1 MLHHEGL
8 DRIALLDVVEVVN
21 ADAALIA
28 RGNLPG
34 VILEALEGS
43 DLALMN
49 HDAVANN
56 AHLRIAG
63 YLALLHIRARD
74 GADAGDL
81 EGVAHGNTAQ
91 LHLLKYGLEHAL
103 HGVLHI
109 LNRVIDDAIGA
120 HIDVLAICGCAGRR
134 IRTDVEPDDDGVGC
148 GCEHDIRSGDGTDAA
163 MDALHAHL
171 VIGQLFQCLPD
182 GLDRALHIGFD
193 NDIQIL
199 ELTLGHLAEQIVQRD
214 LAQVLELRCFELVA
228 PLLNDLTG
236 ELINFDNVEDIAG
249 IAMMVIL
256 ATIAVATSGISTT
269 ELLLSVGRLVFF
281 LVLWFVAGMYLIPTF
296 FKRAQDLMT
305 DETLVVVSIGLCLGM
320 VFLATHLGFSSAL
333 GAFIMGSLIA
343 EAPNA
348 EHIEHLVSPIKDL
361 FGAVF
366 FVSVGMMVN
375 PALLADYALPVAALV
390 ATTILGQLFFS
401 TCGVLAAGQRLHTA
415 VLCGFSLT
423 QIGEFSFIL
432 ATLGMNLGVTSDFL
446 YPIIVAVSVITTFT
460 TPFFI
465 KAAEPAY
472 AKLVA
477 LLPRRFL
484 DWLDRYTDN
493 NDTKGD
499 QDWKLLLTD
508 YVLHMVIYATLL
520 FAIVLAAAL
529 YLLPYLQQL
538 QLPYANWVT
547 AGLTLLVM
555 SPILRAV
562 LVNRAGSAELFS
574 ILWFKRRA
582 NHLPLM
588 ILVLGKVLL
597 AAFSLYFV
605 FNDLLGMHGLLAFA
619 GMAVA
624 VYFIASSDWLM
635 GEYLRIESRFLV
647 NLNEKHMRKHREA
660 QGEAGEQGHWFDEEL
675 FLASYK
681 VADAS
686 PIIGKTMKQ
695 LAVRQ
700 YYGCNVLQ
708 MRTPQATLDMPG
720 GEVTVTKGASLLVLG
735 TESQLRIM
743 DAAIIQRH
751 LELHRQWGPVTLRQF
766 MLENHAYAP
775 EEQFL
780 SLAITIDKHSP
791 ILGTSL
797 KAADLRH
804 KWSCTVIGLE
814 RGAFTIT
821 NPNVSLVFEENDLLW
836 VLGKQ
841 KMMNTLIRE
850 EVL

>member
-1 MLHHEGL
+1 MSHLPTIITDLAMILLVAGVTTILFKKINQPLVLGYIIAGFITGPNFVFFPTVADKVNVQAWSEIGVIFLLFALGLEFSFYKLKKVGSTAFVSTAVIIFSMLFVGYGVGQ
-8 DRIALLDVVEVVN
+8 LLGWSHMDSIFLGGMLSMSSTAIIIKAFDDLQLREKSFTEVVF
-21 ADAALIA
+21 
-28 RGNLPG
+28 
-34 VILEALEGS
+34 
-43 DLALMN
+43 
-49 HDAVANN
+49 
-56 AHLRIAG
+56 
-63 YLALLHIRARD
+63 
-74 GADAGDL
+74 
-81 EGVAHGNTAQ
+81 
-91 LHLLKYGLEHAL
+91 
-103 HGVLHI
+103 GVLI
-109 LNRVIDDAIGA
+109 
-120 HIDVLAICGCAGRR
+120 
-134 IRTDVEPDDDGVGC
+134 
-148 GCEHDIRSGDGTDAA
+148 
-163 MDALHAHL
+163 
-171 VIGQLFQCLPD
+171 
-182 GLDRALHIGFD
+182 
-193 NDIQIL
+193 
-199 ELTLGHLAEQIVQRD
+199 
-214 LAQVLELRCFELVA
+214 
-228 PLLNDLTG
+228 
-236 ELINFDNVEDIAG
+236 VEDIAG

-256 ATIAVATSGISTT
+256 ATIAVATSGISTV
-269 ELLLSVGRLVFF
+269 ELALSVGRLVFF

-296 FKRAQDLMT
+296 FKKAQKLMT

-320 VFLATHLGFSSAL
+320 VYLATSLGFSSAL

-375 PALLADYALPVAALV
+375 PALLLDYAVPVAVLV

-401 TCGVLAAGQRLHTA
+401 TCGVLAAGQKLHTA

-465 KAAEPAY
+465 NAAEPAY
-472 AKLVA
+472 AKLVSI
-477 LLPRRFL
+477 LPQRFL
-484 DWLDRYTDN
+484 DWLERYTDN
-493 NDTKGD
+493 NDIKGD
-499 QDWKLLLTD
+499 QDWKNLLTD

-520 FAIVLAAAL
+520 FAIMLGSSL
-529 YLLPYLQQL
+529 YLLPYLQDNL
-538 QLPYANWVT
+538 QLPYANFIAAAAT
-547 AGLTLLVM
+547 FLVM
-555 SPILRAV
+555 APLLRAI

-588 ILVLGKVLL
+588 ILILGKVLL
-597 AAFSLYFV
+597 ASCSLYFI
-605 FNDLLGMHGLLAFA
+605 FNDLMGIHGILAFGA
-619 GMAVA
+619 IIVA

-660 QGEAGEQGHWFDEEL
+660 QGGKQGHWFDEEL
-675 FLASYK
+675 YLAYYK
-681 VADAS
+681 VADNS

-708 MRTPQATLDMPG
+708 IRTPQATIDMPG
-720 GEVTVTKGASLLVLG
+720 GEVMVTKGANLLLIG
-735 TESQLRIM
+735 SASQLKIM

-751 LELHRQWGPVTLRQF
+751 LELHRLWGPVTMRQF
-766 MLENHAYAP
+766 MLEDHAYAP
-775 EEQFL
+775 EQQFL

-797 KAADLRH
+797 KAADLRQ
-804 KWSCTVIGLE
+804 KWSCLVIGLE

-850 EVL
+850 EIL

>member
-1 MLHHEGL
+1 MSHLPTIITDLAMILLVAGVTTILFKKINQPLVLGYIIAGFITGPNFTFFPTIADKVNVQAWSEIGVIFLLFALGLEFSFYKLKKVGSTAFVSTAVIISSMLFVGYGVGQ
-8 DRIALLDVVEVVN
+8 LLGWSHMDSIFLGGMLSMSSTAIIIKAFDDLQLREKSFTEVVF
-21 ADAALIA
+21 
-28 RGNLPG
+28 
-34 VILEALEGS
+34 
-43 DLALMN
+43 
-49 HDAVANN
+49 
-56 AHLRIAG
+56 
-63 YLALLHIRARD
+63 
-74 GADAGDL
+74 
-81 EGVAHGNTAQ
+81 
-91 LHLLKYGLEHAL
+91 
-103 HGVLHI
+103 GVLI
-109 LNRVIDDAIGA
+109 
-120 HIDVLAICGCAGRR
+120 
-134 IRTDVEPDDDGVGC
+134 
-148 GCEHDIRSGDGTDAA
+148 
-163 MDALHAHL
+163 
-171 VIGQLFQCLPD
+171 
-182 GLDRALHIGFD
+182 
-193 NDIQIL
+193 
-199 ELTLGHLAEQIVQRD
+199 
-214 LAQVLELRCFELVA
+214 
-228 PLLNDLTG
+228 
-236 ELINFDNVEDIAG
+236 VEDIAG

-256 ATIAVATSGISTT
+256 STIAVATSGISTG
-269 ELLLSVGRLVFF
+269 ELAMSVARLVFF

-296 FKRAQDLMT
+296 FKKAQKLMT

-320 VFLATHLGFSSAL
+320 VYLATSLGFSSAL

-348 EHIEHLVSPIKDL
+348 EHIEQLIAPIKNL
-361 FGAVF
+361 FGAIF

-375 PALLADYALPVAALV
+375 PELLADYAVPVAVLV

-401 TCGVLAAGQRLHTA
+401 TCGVLAAGQKLHTA

-465 KAAEPAY
+465 NAAEPAY
-472 AKLVA
+472 AKLVS
-477 LLPRRFL
+477 LLPQRFL

-493 NDTKGD
+493 NDVKGD
-499 QDWKLLLTD
+499 QDWKNLLMD

-520 FAIVLAAAL
+520 CAIMLGSSL
-529 YLLPYLQQL
+529 YLLPYLRDNL
-538 QLPYANWVT
+538 QLPYANLIA
-547 AGLTLLVM
+547 AGGTLLVM
-555 SPILRAV
+555 APLLRAI

-597 AAFSLYFV
+597 ASFSLYFI
-605 FNDLLGMHGLLAFA
+605 FNDLVGIHGILALGAII
-619 GMAVA
+619 VA

-660 QGEAGEQGHWFDEEL
+660 EGGEQGHWFDEEL
-675 FLASYK
+675 YLAYYK
-681 VADAS
+681 VANDS

-708 MRTPQATLDMPG
+708 MRTPQVTVDMPG
-720 GEVTVTKGASLLVLG
+720 GEVTVTKDANFLVIG
-735 TESQLRIM
+735 TEAQLKIM

-751 LELHRQWGPVTLRQF
+751 LKLHRLWGPVTLRQF
-766 MLENHAYAP
+766 MLEDHAYAP
-775 EEQFL
+775 EQQFL
-780 SLAITIDKHSP
+780 SLAITIDEHSP

-804 KWSCTVIGLE
+804 KWSCLVIGLE
-814 RGAFTIT
+814 RGAFTIM
-821 NPNVSLVFEENDLLW
+821 NPNVDLVFEKNDLLW
-836 VLGKQ
+836 ILGKQ
-841 KMMNTLIRE
+841 NMVNTLIRE
-850 EVL
+850 EIL

>member
-1 MLHHEGL
+1 MSHLPTIITDLAMILLVAGVTTILFKKINQPLVLGYIIAGFITGPNFSFFPTITDKVNVQSWSEIGVIFLLFALGLEFSFYKLKKVGSTAFVSTAVIICSMLFVGYGVGQ
-8 DRIALLDVVEVVN
+8 LLGWSHMDSIFLGGMLSMSSTAIIIKAFDDLQLREKSFTEVVF
-21 ADAALIA
+21 
-28 RGNLPG
+28 
-34 VILEALEGS
+34 
-43 DLALMN
+43 
-49 HDAVANN
+49 
-56 AHLRIAG
+56 
-63 YLALLHIRARD
+63 
-74 GADAGDL
+74 
-81 EGVAHGNTAQ
+81 
-91 LHLLKYGLEHAL
+91 
-103 HGVLHI
+103 GVLI
-109 LNRVIDDAIGA
+109 
-120 HIDVLAICGCAGRR
+120 
-134 IRTDVEPDDDGVGC
+134 
-148 GCEHDIRSGDGTDAA
+148 
-163 MDALHAHL
+163 
-171 VIGQLFQCLPD
+171 
-182 GLDRALHIGFD
+182 
-193 NDIQIL
+193 
-199 ELTLGHLAEQIVQRD
+199 
-214 LAQVLELRCFELVA
+214 
-228 PLLNDLTG
+228 
-236 ELINFDNVEDIAG
+236 VEDIAG

-256 ATIAVATSGISTT
+256 STIAVATSGISTT
-269 ELLLSVGRLVFF
+269 ELALSVGRLVFF

-296 FKRAQDLMT
+296 FKKAQSLMT

-375 PALLADYALPVAALV
+375 PALLLDYAVPVAVLV

-401 TCGVLAAGQRLHTA
+401 TCGVLAAGQKLHTA

-465 KAAEPAY
+465 NAAEPAY
-472 AKLVA
+472 AKLVSI
-477 LLPRRFL
+477 LPQRFL
-484 DWLDRYTDN
+484 DWLERYTDN
-493 NDTKGD
+493 NDIKGD
-499 QDWKLLLTD
+499 QDWKNLLTD

-520 FAIVLAAAL
+520 FAIMLGSSL
-529 YLLPYLQQL
+529 YLLPYLQDNL
-538 QLPYANWVT
+538 QLPYANFVAAAAT
-547 AGLTLLVM
+547 FLVM
-555 SPILRAV
+555 APLLRAI

-588 ILVLGKVLL
+588 ILILGKVLL
-597 AAFSLYFV
+597 ASCSLYFI
-605 FNDLLGMHGLLAFA
+605 FNDLMGIHGILAFGA
-619 GMAVA
+619 IIVA

-660 QGEAGEQGHWFDEEL
+660 QGGEQGHWFDEEL
-675 FLASYK
+675 YLAYYK
-681 VADAS
+681 VADNS

-708 MRTPQATLDMPG
+708 IRTPQATIDMPG
-720 GEVTVTKGASLLVLG
+720 GEVIVTKGANLLLIG
-735 TESQLRIM
+735 SASQLKIM

-751 LELHRQWGPVTLRQF
+751 LELHRLWGPVTMRQF
-766 MLENHAYAP
+766 MLEDHAYAP
-775 EEQFL
+775 EQQFL

-797 KAADLRH
+797 KAADLRQ
-804 KWSCTVIGLE
+804 KWSCLVIGLE

-850 EVL
+850 EIL

>member
-1 MLHHEGL
+1 MSHLPTIITDLAMILLVAGVTTILFKKINQPLVLGYIIAGFITGPNFSFFPTITDKVNVQSWSEIGVIFLLFALGLEFSFYKLKKVGSTAFVSTAVIICSMLFVGYGVGQ
-8 DRIALLDVVEVVN
+8 LLGWSHMDSIFLGGMLSMSSTAIIIKAFDDLQLRAKSFTEVVF
-21 ADAALIA
+21 
-28 RGNLPG
+28 
-34 VILEALEGS
+34 
-43 DLALMN
+43 
-49 HDAVANN
+49 
-56 AHLRIAG
+56 
-63 YLALLHIRARD
+63 
-74 GADAGDL
+74 
-81 EGVAHGNTAQ
+81 
-91 LHLLKYGLEHAL
+91 
-103 HGVLHI
+103 GVLI
-109 LNRVIDDAIGA
+109 
-120 HIDVLAICGCAGRR
+120 
-134 IRTDVEPDDDGVGC
+134 
-148 GCEHDIRSGDGTDAA
+148 
-163 MDALHAHL
+163 
-171 VIGQLFQCLPD
+171 
-182 GLDRALHIGFD
+182 
-193 NDIQIL
+193 
-199 ELTLGHLAEQIVQRD
+199 
-214 LAQVLELRCFELVA
+214 
-228 PLLNDLTG
+228 
-236 ELINFDNVEDIAG
+236 VEDIAG

-256 ATIAVATSGISTT
+256 STIAVATSGISTT
-269 ELLLSVGRLVFF
+269 ELALSVGRLVFF

-296 FKRAQDLMT
+296 FKKAQSLMT

-375 PALLADYALPVAALV
+375 PALLADYAIPVAVLV

-401 TCGVLAAGQRLHTA
+401 TCGVLAAGQKLHTA

-465 KAAEPAY
+465 NAAEPAY
-472 AKLVA
+472 AKLVNI
-477 LLPRRFL
+477 LPQRFL
-484 DWLDRYTDN
+484 DWLDRHTDN
-493 NDTKGD
+493 NDSKGD
-499 QDWKLLLTD
+499 QDWKNLLTD
-508 YVLHMVIYATLL
+508 YVLHMVIYSTLL
-520 FAIVLAAAL
+520 FAIILAATL
-529 YLLPYLQQL
+529 YFLPYLKQL
-538 QLPYANWVT
+538 ELPYANFIT
-547 AGLTLLVM
+547 AGAALIVM

-562 LVNRAGSAELFS
+562 LINRAGSAELFS

-588 ILVLGKVLL
+588 ILVAGKVLV
-597 AAFSLYFV
+597 AALSLYFV
-605 FNDLLGMHGLLAFA
+605 FNDLLGLHGLLAFA
-619 GMAVA
+619 AIIVV

-660 QGEAGEQGHWFDEEL
+660 QGEKGEQGHWFDEEL
-675 FLASYK
+675 YLAYYK
-681 VADAS
+681 VADNS

-708 MRTPQATLDMPG
+708 MRTPQSAIDMPG
-720 GEVTVTKGASLLVLG
+720 GEVTVTKDANLLVIG
-735 TESQLRIM
+735 TEGQLKIM

-751 LELHRQWGPVTLRQF
+751 LELHRLWGPVTLRQF
-766 MLENHAYAP
+766 MLEDHAYAP
-775 EEQFL
+775 EQQFL
-780 SLAITIDKHSP
+780 SLAITIDEHSP

-804 KWSCTVIGLE
+804 KWNCLVIGLE

-821 NPNVSLVFEENDLLW
+821 NPNVDLVFEKNDLLW

-850 EVL
+850 EIL

>member
-1 MLHHEGL
+1 MSHLPTIITDLAMILLVAGVTTILFKKINQPLVLGYIIAGFITGPNFVFFPTVADKVNVQAWSEIGVIFLLFALGLEFSFYKLKKVGSTAFVSTAVIIFSMLFVGYGVGQ
-8 DRIALLDVVEVVN
+8 LLGWSHMDSIFLGGMLSMSSTAIIIKAFDDLQLREKSFTEVVF
-21 ADAALIA
+21 
-28 RGNLPG
+28 
-34 VILEALEGS
+34 
-43 DLALMN
+43 
-49 HDAVANN
+49 
-56 AHLRIAG
+56 
-63 YLALLHIRARD
+63 
-74 GADAGDL
+74 
-81 EGVAHGNTAQ
+81 
-91 LHLLKYGLEHAL
+91 
-103 HGVLHI
+103 GVLI
-109 LNRVIDDAIGA
+109 
-120 HIDVLAICGCAGRR
+120 
-134 IRTDVEPDDDGVGC
+134 
-148 GCEHDIRSGDGTDAA
+148 
-163 MDALHAHL
+163 
-171 VIGQLFQCLPD
+171 
-182 GLDRALHIGFD
+182 
-193 NDIQIL
+193 
-199 ELTLGHLAEQIVQRD
+199 
-214 LAQVLELRCFELVA
+214 
-228 PLLNDLTG
+228 
-236 ELINFDNVEDIAG
+236 VEDIAG

-256 ATIAVATSGISTT
+256 ATIAVATSGISTV
-269 ELLLSVGRLVFF
+269 ELALSVGRLVFF

-296 FKRAQDLMT
+296 FKKAQKLMT

-320 VFLATHLGFSSAL
+320 VYLATSLGFSSAL

-375 PALLADYALPVAALV
+375 PALLLDYAIPVAVLV

-401 TCGVLAAGQRLHTA
+401 TCGVLAAGQKLHTA

-465 KAAEPAY
+465 NAAEPAY
-472 AKLVA
+472 AKLVSI
-477 LLPRRFL
+477 LPQRFL
-484 DWLDRYTDN
+484 DWLERYTDN
-493 NDTKGD
+493 NDIKGD
-499 QDWKLLLTD
+499 QDWKNLLTD

-520 FAIVLAAAL
+520 FAIMLGSSL
-529 YLLPYLQQL
+529 YLLPYLQDNL
-538 QLPYANWVT
+538 QLPYANFIAAAAT
-547 AGLTLLVM
+547 FLVM
-555 SPILRAV
+555 APLLRAI

-588 ILVLGKVLL
+588 ILILGKVLL
-597 AAFSLYFV
+597 ASCSLYFI
-605 FNDLLGMHGLLAFA
+605 FNDLMGIHGMLAFGA
-619 GMAVA
+619 IIVA

-660 QGEAGEQGHWFDEEL
+660 QGGEQGHWFDEEL
-675 FLASYK
+675 YLAYYK
-681 VADAS
+681 VADNS

-708 MRTPQATLDMPG
+708 IRTPQATIDMPG
-720 GEVTVTKGASLLVLG
+720 GEVMVTKGANLLLIG
-735 TESQLRIM
+735 SASQLKIM

-751 LELHRQWGPVTLRQF
+751 LELHRLWGPVTMRQF
-766 MLENHAYAP
+766 MLEDHAYAP
-775 EEQFL
+775 EQQFL

-797 KAADLRH
+797 KAADLRQ
-804 KWSCTVIGLE
+804 KWSCLVIGLE

-850 EVL
+850 EIL

>member
-1 MLHHEGL
+1 MSHLPTIITDLAMILLVAGVTTILFKKINQPLVLGYIIAGFITGPNFVFFPTVADKVNVQAWSEIGVIFLLFALGLEFSFYKLKKVGSTAFVSTAVIIFSMLFVGYGVGQ
-8 DRIALLDVVEVVN
+8 LLGWSHMDSIFLGGMLSMSSTAIIIKAFDDLQLREKSFTEVVF
-21 ADAALIA
+21 
-28 RGNLPG
+28 
-34 VILEALEGS
+34 
-43 DLALMN
+43 
-49 HDAVANN
+49 
-56 AHLRIAG
+56 
-63 YLALLHIRARD
+63 
-74 GADAGDL
+74 
-81 EGVAHGNTAQ
+81 
-91 LHLLKYGLEHAL
+91 
-103 HGVLHI
+103 GVLI
-109 LNRVIDDAIGA
+109 
-120 HIDVLAICGCAGRR
+120 
-134 IRTDVEPDDDGVGC
+134 
-148 GCEHDIRSGDGTDAA
+148 
-163 MDALHAHL
+163 
-171 VIGQLFQCLPD
+171 
-182 GLDRALHIGFD
+182 
-193 NDIQIL
+193 
-199 ELTLGHLAEQIVQRD
+199 
-214 LAQVLELRCFELVA
+214 
-228 PLLNDLTG
+228 
-236 ELINFDNVEDIAG
+236 VEDIAG

-256 ATIAVATSGISTT
+256 ATIAVATSGISTV
-269 ELLLSVGRLVFF
+269 ELALSVGRLVFF

-296 FKRAQDLMT
+296 FKKAQKLMT

-320 VFLATHLGFSSAL
+320 VYLATSLGFSSAL

-375 PALLADYALPVAALV
+375 PALLLDYAVPVAVLV

-401 TCGVLAAGQRLHTA
+401 TCGVLAAGQKLHTA

-465 KAAEPAY
+465 NAAEPAY
-472 AKLVA
+472 AKLVSI
-477 LLPRRFL
+477 LPQRFL
-484 DWLDRYTDN
+484 DWLERYTDN
-493 NDTKGD
+493 NDIKGD
-499 QDWKLLLTD
+499 QDWKNLLTD

-520 FAIVLAAAL
+520 FAIMLGSSL
-529 YLLPYLQQL
+529 YLLPYLQDNL
-538 QLPYANWVT
+538 QLPYANFIAAAAT
-547 AGLTLLVM
+547 FLVM
-555 SPILRAV
+555 APLLRAI

-588 ILVLGKVLL
+588 ILILGKVLL
-597 AAFSLYFV
+597 ASCSLYFI
-605 FNDLLGMHGLLAFA
+605 FNDLMGIHGILAFGA
-619 GMAVA
+619 IIVA

-660 QGEAGEQGHWFDEEL
+660 QGGEQGHWFDEEL
-675 FLASYK
+675 YLAYYK
-681 VADAS
+681 VADNS

-708 MRTPQATLDMPG
+708 IRTPQATIDMPG
-720 GEVTVTKGASLLVLG
+720 GEVMVTKGANLLLIG
-735 TESQLRIM
+735 SASQLKIM

-751 LELHRQWGPVTLRQF
+751 LELHRLWGPVTMRQF
-766 MLENHAYAP
+766 MLEDHAYAP
-775 EEQFL
+775 EQQFL

-797 KAADLRH
+797 KAAELRQ
-804 KWSCTVIGLE
+804 KWSCLVIGLE

-850 EVL
+850 EIL

>member
-1 MLHHEGL
+1 MSHLPTIITDLAMILLVAGVTTILFKKINQPLVLGYIIAGFITGPNFVFFPTVADKLNVQAWSEIGVIFLLFALGLEFSFYKLKKVGSTAFVSTAVIIFSMLFVGYGVGQ
-8 DRIALLDVVEVVN
+8 LLGWSHMDSIFLGGMLSMSSTAIIIKAFDDLQLREKSFTEVVF
-21 ADAALIA
+21 
-28 RGNLPG
+28 
-34 VILEALEGS
+34 
-43 DLALMN
+43 
-49 HDAVANN
+49 
-56 AHLRIAG
+56 
-63 YLALLHIRARD
+63 
-74 GADAGDL
+74 
-81 EGVAHGNTAQ
+81 
-91 LHLLKYGLEHAL
+91 
-103 HGVLHI
+103 GVLI
-109 LNRVIDDAIGA
+109 
-120 HIDVLAICGCAGRR
+120 
-134 IRTDVEPDDDGVGC
+134 
-148 GCEHDIRSGDGTDAA
+148 
-163 MDALHAHL
+163 
-171 VIGQLFQCLPD
+171 
-182 GLDRALHIGFD
+182 
-193 NDIQIL
+193 
-199 ELTLGHLAEQIVQRD
+199 
-214 LAQVLELRCFELVA
+214 
-228 PLLNDLTG
+228 
-236 ELINFDNVEDIAG
+236 VEDIAG

-256 ATIAVATSGISTT
+256 ATIAVATSGISTV
-269 ELLLSVGRLVFF
+269 ELVLSVGRLVFF

-296 FKRAQDLMT
+296 FKKAQKLMT

-320 VFLATHLGFSSAL
+320 VYLATSLGFSSAL

-375 PALLADYALPVAALV
+375 PALLLDYAVPVAVLV

-401 TCGVLAAGQRLHTA
+401 TCGVLAAGQKLHTA

-465 KAAEPAY
+465 NAAEPAY
-472 AKLVA
+472 VKLVSI
-477 LLPRRFL
+477 LPRRFL
-484 DWLDRYTDN
+484 DWLERYTDN
-493 NDTKGD
+493 NDIKGD
-499 QDWKLLLTD
+499 QDWKNLLTD

-520 FAIVLAAAL
+520 FAIMLGSSL
-529 YLLPYLQQL
+529 YLLPYLQDNL
-538 QLPYANWVT
+538 QLPYANFIAAAAT
-547 AGLTLLVM
+547 FLVM
-555 SPILRAV
+555 APLLRAI

-588 ILVLGKVLL
+588 ILILGKVLL
-597 AAFSLYFV
+597 ASCSLYFI
-605 FNDLLGMHGLLAFA
+605 FNDLMGIHGILAFGA
-619 GMAVA
+619 IIVA

-660 QGEAGEQGHWFDEEL
+660 QGGEQGHWFDEEL
-675 FLASYK
+675 YLAYYK
-681 VADAS
+681 VADNS

-708 MRTPQATLDMPG
+708 IRTPQATIDMPG
-720 GEVTVTKGASLLVLG
+720 GEVMVTKGANLLLIG
-735 TESQLRIM
+735 SASQLKIM

-751 LELHRQWGPVTLRQF
+751 LELHRLWGPVTMRQF
-766 MLENHAYAP
+766 MLEDHAYAP
-775 EEQFL
+775 EQQFL

-797 KAADLRH
+797 KAADLRQ
-804 KWSCTVIGLE
+804 KWSCLVIGLE

-850 EVL
+850 EIL

>member
-1 MLHHEGL
+1 MSHLPTIITDLAMILLVAGVTTILFKKINQPLVLGYIIAGFITGPNFVFFPTVADKVNVQAWSEIGVIFLLFALGLEFSFYKLKKVGSTAFVSTAVIIFSMLFVGYGVGQ
-8 DRIALLDVVEVVN
+8 LLGWSHMDSIFLGGMLSMSSTAIIIKAFDDLQLREKSFTEVVF
-21 ADAALIA
+21 
-28 RGNLPG
+28 
-34 VILEALEGS
+34 
-43 DLALMN
+43 
-49 HDAVANN
+49 
-56 AHLRIAG
+56 
-63 YLALLHIRARD
+63 
-74 GADAGDL
+74 
-81 EGVAHGNTAQ
+81 
-91 LHLLKYGLEHAL
+91 
-103 HGVLHI
+103 GVLI
-109 LNRVIDDAIGA
+109 
-120 HIDVLAICGCAGRR
+120 
-134 IRTDVEPDDDGVGC
+134 
-148 GCEHDIRSGDGTDAA
+148 
-163 MDALHAHL
+163 
-171 VIGQLFQCLPD
+171 
-182 GLDRALHIGFD
+182 
-193 NDIQIL
+193 
-199 ELTLGHLAEQIVQRD
+199 
-214 LAQVLELRCFELVA
+214 
-228 PLLNDLTG
+228 
-236 ELINFDNVEDIAG
+236 VEDIAG

-256 ATIAVATSGISTT
+256 ATIAVATSGISTV
-269 ELLLSVGRLVFF
+269 ELALSVGRLVFF

-296 FKRAQDLMT
+296 FKKAQKLMT

-320 VFLATHLGFSSAL
+320 VYLATSLGFSSAL

-375 PALLADYALPVAALV
+375 PALLLDYAVPVAVLV

-401 TCGVLAAGQRLHTA
+401 TCGVLAAGQKLHTA

-465 KAAEPAY
+465 NAAEPAY
-472 AKLVA
+472 AKLVSI
-477 LLPRRFL
+477 LPQRFL
-484 DWLDRYTDN
+484 DWLERYTDN
-493 NDTKGD
+493 NVIKGD
-499 QDWKLLLTD
+499 QDWKNLLTD

-520 FAIVLAAAL
+520 FAIMLGSSL
-529 YLLPYLQQL
+529 YLLPYLQDNL
-538 QLPYANWVT
+538 QLPYANFIAAAAT
-547 AGLTLLVM
+547 FLVM
-555 SPILRAV
+555 APLLRAI

-588 ILVLGKVLL
+588 ILILGKVLL
-597 AAFSLYFV
+597 ASCSLYFI
-605 FNDLLGMHGLLAFA
+605 FNDLMGIHGILAFGA
-619 GMAVA
+619 IIVA

-660 QGEAGEQGHWFDEEL
+660 QGGEQGHWFDEEL
-675 FLASYK
+675 YLAYYK
-681 VADAS
+681 VADNS

-708 MRTPQATLDMPG
+708 IRTPQATIDMPG
-720 GEVTVTKGASLLVLG
+720 GEVMVTKGANLLLIG
-735 TESQLRIM
+735 SASQLKIM

-751 LELHRQWGPVTLRQF
+751 LELHRLWGPVTMRQF
-766 MLENHAYAP
+766 MLEDHAYAP
-775 EEQFL
+775 EQQFL

-797 KAADLRH
+797 KAADLRQ
-804 KWSCTVIGLE
+804 KWSCLVIGLE

-850 EVL
+850 EIL

>member
-1 MLHHEGL
+1 MSHLPTIITDLAMILLVAGVTTILFKKINQPLVLGYIIAGFITGPNFVFFPTVADKVNVQAWSEIGVIFLLFALGLEFSFYKLKKVGSTAFVSTAVIIFSMLFVGYGVGQ
-8 DRIALLDVVEVVN
+8 LLGWSHMDSIFLGGMLSMSSTAIIIKAFDDLQLREKSFTEVVF
-21 ADAALIA
+21 
-28 RGNLPG
+28 
-34 VILEALEGS
+34 
-43 DLALMN
+43 
-49 HDAVANN
+49 
-56 AHLRIAG
+56 
-63 YLALLHIRARD
+63 
-74 GADAGDL
+74 
-81 EGVAHGNTAQ
+81 
-91 LHLLKYGLEHAL
+91 
-103 HGVLHI
+103 GVLI
-109 LNRVIDDAIGA
+109 
-120 HIDVLAICGCAGRR
+120 
-134 IRTDVEPDDDGVGC
+134 
-148 GCEHDIRSGDGTDAA
+148 
-163 MDALHAHL
+163 
-171 VIGQLFQCLPD
+171 
-182 GLDRALHIGFD
+182 
-193 NDIQIL
+193 
-199 ELTLGHLAEQIVQRD
+199 
-214 LAQVLELRCFELVA
+214 
-228 PLLNDLTG
+228 
-236 ELINFDNVEDIAG
+236 VEDIAG

-256 ATIAVATSGISTT
+256 ATIAVATRGISTVA
-269 ELLLSVGRLVFF
+269 LALSVGRLVFF

-296 FKRAQDLMT
+296 FKKAQKLMT

-320 VFLATHLGFSSAL
+320 VYLATSLGFSSAL

-375 PALLADYALPVAALV
+375 PALLLDYAVPVAVLV

-401 TCGVLAAGQRLHTA
+401 TCGVLAAGQKLHTA

-465 KAAEPAY
+465 NAAEPAY
-472 AKLVA
+472 AKLVSI
-477 LLPRRFL
+477 LPQRFL
-484 DWLDRYTDN
+484 DWLERYTDN
-493 NDTKGD
+493 NDIKGD
-499 QDWKLLLTD
+499 QDWKNLLTD

-520 FAIVLAAAL
+520 FAIMLGSSL
-529 YLLPYLQQL
+529 YLLPYLQDNL
-538 QLPYANWVT
+538 QLPYANFIAAAAT
-547 AGLTLLVM
+547 FLVM
-555 SPILRAV
+555 APLLRAI

-588 ILVLGKVLL
+588 ILILGKVLL
-597 AAFSLYFV
+597 ASCSLYFI
-605 FNDLLGMHGLLAFA
+605 FNDLMGIHGILAFGA
-619 GMAVA
+619 IIVA

-660 QGEAGEQGHWFDEEL
+660 QGGEQGHWFDEEL
-675 FLASYK
+675 YLAYYK
-681 VADAS
+681 VADNS

-708 MRTPQATLDMPG
+708 IRTPQATIDMPG
-720 GEVTVTKGASLLVLG
+720 GEVMVTKGANLLLIG
-735 TESQLRIM
+735 SASQLKIM

-751 LELHRQWGPVTLRQF
+751 LELHRLWGPVTMRQF
-766 MLENHAYAP
+766 MLEDHAYAP
-775 EEQFL
+775 EQQFL

-797 KAADLRH
+797 KAADLRQ
-804 KWSCTVIGLE
+804 KWSCLVIGLE

-850 EVL
+850 EIL

>member
-1 MLHHEGL
+1 MSHLPTIITDLAMILLVAGVTTILFKKINQPLVLGYIIAGFITGPNFSFFPTITDKVNVQSWSEIGVIFLLFALGLEFSFYKLKKVGSTAFVSTSVIICSMLFVGYGVGQFFGWSHMDSIFLGGML
-8 DRIALLDVVEVVN
+8 SMSSTAIIIKAFDDLQLRAKSFTEVVF
-21 ADAALIA
+21 
-28 RGNLPG
+28 
-34 VILEALEGS
+34 
-43 DLALMN
+43 
-49 HDAVANN
+49 
-56 AHLRIAG
+56 
-63 YLALLHIRARD
+63 
-74 GADAGDL
+74 
-81 EGVAHGNTAQ
+81 
-91 LHLLKYGLEHAL
+91 
-103 HGVLHI
+103 GVLI
-109 LNRVIDDAIGA
+109 
-120 HIDVLAICGCAGRR
+120 
-134 IRTDVEPDDDGVGC
+134 
-148 GCEHDIRSGDGTDAA
+148 
-163 MDALHAHL
+163 
-171 VIGQLFQCLPD
+171 
-182 GLDRALHIGFD
+182 
-193 NDIQIL
+193 
-199 ELTLGHLAEQIVQRD
+199 
-214 LAQVLELRCFELVA
+214 
-228 PLLNDLTG
+228 
-236 ELINFDNVEDIAG
+236 VEDIAG

-256 ATIAVATSGISTT
+256 STIAVATSGISTT
-269 ELLLSVGRLVFF
+269 ELALSVGRLVFF

-296 FKRAQDLMT
+296 FKKAQSLMT

-375 PALLADYALPVAALV
+375 PALLADYAIPVAVLV

-401 TCGVLAAGQRLHTA
+401 TCGVLAAGQKLHTA

-465 KAAEPAY
+465 NAAEPAY
-472 AKLVA
+472 AKLVNI
-477 LLPRRFL
+477 LPQRFL

-493 NDTKGD
+493 NDSKGD
-499 QDWKLLLTD
+499 QDWKNLLTD
-508 YVLHMVIYATLL
+508 YVLHMVIYSTLL
-520 FAIVLAAAL
+520 FAIILAATL
-529 YLLPYLQQL
+529 YFLPYLKQL
-538 QLPYANWVT
+538 ELPYANFIT
-547 AGLTLLVM
+547 AGAALIVM

-588 ILVLGKVLL
+588 ILVAGKVLV
-597 AAFSLYFV
+597 AALSLYFV
-605 FNDLLGMHGLLAFA
+605 FNDLLGIHGLLAFA
-619 GMAVA
+619 AIIVA

-660 QGEAGEQGHWFDEEL
+660 QGEKGEQGHWFDEEL
-675 FLASYK
+675 YLAYYK
-681 VADAS
+681 VADNS

-708 MRTPQATLDMPG
+708 MRTPQSAIDMPG
-720 GEVTVTKGASLLVLG
+720 GEVTVTKDANLLVIG
-735 TESQLRIM
+735 TEGQLKIM

-751 LELHRQWGPVTLRQF
+751 LELHRLWGPVTLRQF
-766 MLENHAYAP
+766 MLKDHAYAP
-775 EEQFL
+775 EQQFL
-780 SLAITIDKHSP
+780 SLAITIDEHSP

-804 KWSCTVIGLE
+804 KWNCLVIGLE

-821 NPNVSLVFEENDLLW
+821 NPNVDLVFEKNDLLW

-850 EVL
+850 EIL

>member
-1 MLHHEGL
+1 MSHLPTIITDLAMILLVAGVTTILFKKINQPLVLGYIIAGFITGPNFSFFPTITDKVNVQSWSEIGVIFLLFALGLEFSFYKLKKVGSTAFVSTAVIICSMLFVGYGVGQ
-8 DRIALLDVVEVVN
+8 LLGWSHMDSIFLGGMLSMSSTAIIIKAFDDLQLRAKSFTEVVF
-21 ADAALIA
+21 
-28 RGNLPG
+28 
-34 VILEALEGS
+34 
-43 DLALMN
+43 
-49 HDAVANN
+49 
-56 AHLRIAG
+56 
-63 YLALLHIRARD
+63 
-74 GADAGDL
+74 
-81 EGVAHGNTAQ
+81 
-91 LHLLKYGLEHAL
+91 
-103 HGVLHI
+103 GVLI
-109 LNRVIDDAIGA
+109 
-120 HIDVLAICGCAGRR
+120 
-134 IRTDVEPDDDGVGC
+134 
-148 GCEHDIRSGDGTDAA
+148 
-163 MDALHAHL
+163 
-171 VIGQLFQCLPD
+171 
-182 GLDRALHIGFD
+182 
-193 NDIQIL
+193 
-199 ELTLGHLAEQIVQRD
+199 
-214 LAQVLELRCFELVA
+214 
-228 PLLNDLTG
+228 
-236 ELINFDNVEDIAG
+236 VEDIAG

-256 ATIAVATSGISTT
+256 STIAVATSGISTT
-269 ELLLSVGRLVFF
+269 ELALSVGRLVFF

-296 FKRAQDLMT
+296 FKKAQSLMT

-375 PALLADYALPVAALV
+375 PALLADYAVPVAVLV

-401 TCGVLAAGQRLHTA
+401 TCGVLAAGQKLHTA

-465 KAAEPAY
+465 NAAEPAY
-472 AKLVA
+472 AKLVKI
-477 LLPRRFL
+477 LPQRFL
-484 DWLDRYTDN
+484 DWLERYTDN
-493 NDTKGD
+493 NDIKGD
-499 QDWKLLLTD
+499 QDWKNLLTD

-520 FAIVLAAAL
+520 FAIILAATL
-529 YLLPYLQQL
+529 YFLPYLKQL
-538 QLPYANWVT
+538 ELPYANFIT
-547 AGLTLLVM
+547 AGAALIVM

-562 LVNRAGSAELFS
+562 LINRAGSAELFS

-588 ILVLGKVLL
+588 ILVAGKVLV
-597 AAFSLYFV
+597 AALSLYFV
-605 FNDLLGMHGLLAFA
+605 FNDLLGIHGLLAFA
-619 GMAVA
+619 AIIVA

-660 QGEAGEQGHWFDEEL
+660 QGEKGEQGHWFDEEL
-675 FLASYK
+675 YLAYYK
-681 VADAS
+681 VADNS

-708 MRTPQATLDMPG
+708 MRTPQSAIDMPG
-720 GEVTVTKGASLLVLG
+720 GEVTVTKGANLLVIG
-735 TESQLRIM
+735 TEGQLKIM

-751 LELHRQWGPVTLRQF
+751 LELHRLWGPVTLRQF
-766 MLENHAYAP
+766 MLEDHAYAP
-775 EEQFL
+775 EQQFL
-780 SLAITIDKHSP
+780 SLAITIDEHSP

-804 KWSCTVIGLE
+804 KWSCLVIGLE

-821 NPNVSLVFEENDLLW
+821 NPNVDLVFEKNDLLW

-850 EVL
+850 EIL

>member
-1 MLHHEGL
+1 MSHLPTIITDLAMILLVAGVTTILFKKINQPLVLGYIIAGFITGPNFVFFPTVADKVNVQAWSEIGVIFLLFALGLEFSFYKLKKVGSTAFVSTAVIIFSMLFVGYGVGQ
-8 DRIALLDVVEVVN
+8 LLGWSHMDSIFLGGMLSMSSTAIIIKAFDDLQLREKSFTEVVF
-21 ADAALIA
+21 
-28 RGNLPG
+28 
-34 VILEALEGS
+34 
-43 DLALMN
+43 
-49 HDAVANN
+49 
-56 AHLRIAG
+56 
-63 YLALLHIRARD
+63 
-74 GADAGDL
+74 
-81 EGVAHGNTAQ
+81 
-91 LHLLKYGLEHAL
+91 
-103 HGVLHI
+103 GVLI
-109 LNRVIDDAIGA
+109 
-120 HIDVLAICGCAGRR
+120 
-134 IRTDVEPDDDGVGC
+134 
-148 GCEHDIRSGDGTDAA
+148 
-163 MDALHAHL
+163 
-171 VIGQLFQCLPD
+171 
-182 GLDRALHIGFD
+182 
-193 NDIQIL
+193 
-199 ELTLGHLAEQIVQRD
+199 
-214 LAQVLELRCFELVA
+214 
-228 PLLNDLTG
+228 
-236 ELINFDNVEDIAG
+236 VEDIAG

-256 ATIAVATSGISTT
+256 ATIAVATSGISTV
-269 ELLLSVGRLVFF
+269 ELALSVGRLVFF

-296 FKRAQDLMT
+296 FKKAQKLMT

-320 VFLATHLGFSSAL
+320 VYLATSLGFSSAL

-375 PALLADYALPVAALV
+375 PALLLDYAVPVAVLV

-401 TCGVLAAGQRLHTA
+401 TCGVLAAGQKLHTA

-465 KAAEPAY
+465 NAAEPAY
-472 AKLVA
+472 AKLVSI
-477 LLPRRFL
+477 LPQRFL
-484 DWLDRYTDN
+484 DWLERYTDN
-493 NDTKGD
+493 NDIKGD
-499 QDWKLLLTD
+499 QDWKNLLTD

-520 FAIVLAAAL
+520 FAIMLGSSL
-529 YLLPYLQQL
+529 YLLPYLQDNL
-538 QLPYANWVT
+538 QLPYANFIAAAAT
-547 AGLTLLVM
+547 FLVM
-555 SPILRAV
+555 APLLRAI

-588 ILVLGKVLL
+588 ILILGKVLL
-597 AAFSLYFV
+597 ASCSLYFI
-605 FNDLLGMHGLLAFA
+605 FNDLMGIHGILAF
-619 GMAVA
+619 GSIIVA

-660 QGEAGEQGHWFDEEL
+660 QGGEQGHWFDEEL
-675 FLASYK
+675 YLAYYK
-681 VADAS
+681 VADNS

-708 MRTPQATLDMPG
+708 IRTPQATIDMPG
-720 GEVTVTKGASLLVLG
+720 GEVMVTKGANLLLIG
-735 TESQLRIM
+735 SASQLKIM

-751 LELHRQWGPVTLRQF
+751 LELHRLWGPVTMRQF
-766 MLENHAYAP
+766 MLEDHAYAP
-775 EEQFL
+775 EQQFL

-797 KAADLRH
+797 KAADLRQ
-804 KWSCTVIGLE
+804 KWSCLVIGLE

-850 EVL
+850 EIL

>member
-1 MLHHEGL
+1 MSHLPTIITDLAMILLVAGVTTILFKKINQPLVLGYIIAGFITGPNFVFFPTVADKVNVQAWSEIGVIFLLFALGLEFSFYKLKKVGSTAFVSTAVIIFSMLFVGYGVGQ
-8 DRIALLDVVEVVN
+8 LLGWSHMDSIFLGGMLSMSSTAIIIKAFDDLQLREKSFTEVVF
-21 ADAALIA
+21 
-28 RGNLPG
+28 
-34 VILEALEGS
+34 
-43 DLALMN
+43 
-49 HDAVANN
+49 
-56 AHLRIAG
+56 
-63 YLALLHIRARD
+63 
-74 GADAGDL
+74 
-81 EGVAHGNTAQ
+81 
-91 LHLLKYGLEHAL
+91 
-103 HGVLHI
+103 GVLI
-109 LNRVIDDAIGA
+109 
-120 HIDVLAICGCAGRR
+120 
-134 IRTDVEPDDDGVGC
+134 
-148 GCEHDIRSGDGTDAA
+148 
-163 MDALHAHL
+163 
-171 VIGQLFQCLPD
+171 
-182 GLDRALHIGFD
+182 
-193 NDIQIL
+193 
-199 ELTLGHLAEQIVQRD
+199 
-214 LAQVLELRCFELVA
+214 
-228 PLLNDLTG
+228 
-236 ELINFDNVEDIAG
+236 VEDIAG

-256 ATIAVATSGISTT
+256 ATIAVATSGISTV
-269 ELLLSVGRLVFF
+269 ELALSVGRLVFF

-296 FKRAQDLMT
+296 FKKAQKLMT

-320 VFLATHLGFSSAL
+320 VYLATSLGFSSAL

-375 PALLADYALPVAALV
+375 PALLLDYAVPVAVLV

-401 TCGVLAAGQRLHTA
+401 TCGVLAAGQKLHTA

-465 KAAEPAY
+465 NAAEPAY
-472 AKLVA
+472 VKLVSI
-477 LLPRRFL
+477 LPRRFL
-484 DWLDRYTDN
+484 DWLERYTDN
-493 NDTKGD
+493 NDIKGD
-499 QDWKLLLTD
+499 QDWKNLLTD

-520 FAIVLAAAL
+520 FAIMLGSSL
-529 YLLPYLQQL
+529 YLLPYLQDNL
-538 QLPYANWVT
+538 QLPYANFIAAAAT
-547 AGLTLLVM
+547 FLVM
-555 SPILRAV
+555 APLLRAI

-588 ILVLGKVLL
+588 ILILGKVLL
-597 AAFSLYFV
+597 ASCSLYFI
-605 FNDLLGMHGLLAFA
+605 FNDLMGIHGILAFGA
-619 GMAVA
+619 IIVA

-660 QGEAGEQGHWFDEEL
+660 QGGEQGHWFDEEL
-675 FLASYK
+675 YLAYYK
-681 VADAS
+681 VADNS

-708 MRTPQATLDMPG
+708 IRTPQATIDMPG
-720 GEVTVTKGASLLVLG
+720 GEVMVTKGANLLLIG
-735 TESQLRIM
+735 SASQLKIM

-751 LELHRQWGPVTLRQF
+751 LELHRLWGPVTMRQF
-766 MLENHAYAP
+766 MLEDHAYAP
-775 EEQFL
+775 EQQFL

-797 KAADLRH
+797 KAADLRQ
-804 KWSCTVIGLE
+804 KWSCLVIGLE

-850 EVL
+850 EIL

>member
-1 MLHHEGL
+1 MSHLPTIITDLAMILLVAGVTTILFKKINQPLVLGYIIAGFITGPNFVFFPTVADKVNVQAWSEIGVIFLLFALGLEFSFYKLKKVGSTAFVSTAVIIFSMLFVGYSVGQ
-8 DRIALLDVVEVVN
+8 LLGWSHMDSIFLGGMLSMSSTAIIIKAFDDLQLREKSFTEVVF
-21 ADAALIA
+21 
-28 RGNLPG
+28 
-34 VILEALEGS
+34 
-43 DLALMN
+43 
-49 HDAVANN
+49 
-56 AHLRIAG
+56 
-63 YLALLHIRARD
+63 
-74 GADAGDL
+74 
-81 EGVAHGNTAQ
+81 
-91 LHLLKYGLEHAL
+91 
-103 HGVLHI
+103 GVLI
-109 LNRVIDDAIGA
+109 
-120 HIDVLAICGCAGRR
+120 
-134 IRTDVEPDDDGVGC
+134 
-148 GCEHDIRSGDGTDAA
+148 
-163 MDALHAHL
+163 
-171 VIGQLFQCLPD
+171 
-182 GLDRALHIGFD
+182 
-193 NDIQIL
+193 
-199 ELTLGHLAEQIVQRD
+199 
-214 LAQVLELRCFELVA
+214 
-228 PLLNDLTG
+228 
-236 ELINFDNVEDIAG
+236 VEDIAG

-256 ATIAVATSGISTT
+256 ATIAVATSGISTV
-269 ELLLSVGRLVFF
+269 ELALSVGRLVFF

-296 FKRAQDLMT
+296 FKKAQKLMT

-320 VFLATHLGFSSAL
+320 VYLATSLGFSSAL

-375 PALLADYALPVAALV
+375 PALLLDYAVPVAVLV

-401 TCGVLAAGQRLHTA
+401 TCGVLAAGQKLHTA

-465 KAAEPAY
+465 NAAEPAY
-472 AKLVA
+472 AKLVSI
-477 LLPRRFL
+477 LPQRFL
-484 DWLDRYTDN
+484 DWLERYTDN
-493 NDTKGD
+493 NDIKGD
-499 QDWKLLLTD
+499 QDWKNLLTD

-520 FAIVLAAAL
+520 FAIMLGSSL
-529 YLLPYLQQL
+529 YLLPYLQDNL
-538 QLPYANWVT
+538 QLPYANFVAAAAT
-547 AGLTLLVM
+547 FLVM
-555 SPILRAV
+555 APLLRAI

-588 ILVLGKVLL
+588 ILILGKVLL
-597 AAFSLYFV
+597 ASCSLYFI
-605 FNDLLGMHGLLAFA
+605 FNDLMGIHGILAFGA
-619 GMAVA
+619 IIVA

-660 QGEAGEQGHWFDEEL
+660 QGGEQGHWFDEEL
-675 FLASYK
+675 YLAYYK
-681 VADAS
+681 VADNS

-708 MRTPQATLDMPG
+708 IRTPQATIDMPG
-720 GEVTVTKGASLLVLG
+720 GEVMVTKGANLLLIG
-735 TESQLRIM
+735 SASQLKIM

-751 LELHRQWGPVTLRQF
+751 LELHRLWGPVTMRQF
-766 MLENHAYAP
+766 MLEDHAYAP
-775 EEQFL
+775 EQQFL

-797 KAADLRH
+797 KAADLRQ
-804 KWSCTVIGLE
+804 KWSCLVIGLE

-850 EVL
+850 EIL

>member
-1 MLHHEGL
+1 MSHLPTIITDLAMILLVAGVTTILFKKINQPLVLGYIIAGFITGPNFVFFPTVADKVNVQAWSEIGVIFLLFALGLEFSFYKLKKVGSTAFVSTAVIIFSMLFVGYGVGQ
-8 DRIALLDVVEVVN
+8 LLGWSHMDSIFLGGMLSMSSTAIIIKAFDDLQLREKSFTEVVF
-21 ADAALIA
+21 
-28 RGNLPG
+28 
-34 VILEALEGS
+34 
-43 DLALMN
+43 
-49 HDAVANN
+49 
-56 AHLRIAG
+56 
-63 YLALLHIRARD
+63 
-74 GADAGDL
+74 
-81 EGVAHGNTAQ
+81 
-91 LHLLKYGLEHAL
+91 
-103 HGVLHI
+103 GVLI
-109 LNRVIDDAIGA
+109 
-120 HIDVLAICGCAGRR
+120 
-134 IRTDVEPDDDGVGC
+134 
-148 GCEHDIRSGDGTDAA
+148 
-163 MDALHAHL
+163 
-171 VIGQLFQCLPD
+171 
-182 GLDRALHIGFD
+182 
-193 NDIQIL
+193 
-199 ELTLGHLAEQIVQRD
+199 
-214 LAQVLELRCFELVA
+214 
-228 PLLNDLTG
+228 
-236 ELINFDNVEDIAG
+236 VEDIAG

-256 ATIAVATSGISTT
+256 ATIAVATSGISTV
-269 ELLLSVGRLVFF
+269 ELALSVGRLVFF

-296 FKRAQDLMT
+296 FKKAQKLMT

-320 VFLATHLGFSSAL
+320 VYLATSLGFSSAL

-375 PALLADYALPVAALV
+375 PALLLDYAVPVAVLV

-401 TCGVLAAGQRLHTA
+401 TCGVLAAGQKLHTA

-465 KAAEPAY
+465 NAAEPGY
-472 AKLVA
+472 AKLVSI
-477 LLPRRFL
+477 LPQRFL
-484 DWLDRYTDN
+484 DWLERYTDN
-493 NDTKGD
+493 NDIKGD
-499 QDWKLLLTD
+499 QDWKNLLTD

-520 FAIVLAAAL
+520 FAIMLGSSL
-529 YLLPYLQQL
+529 YLLPYLQDNL
-538 QLPYANWVT
+538 QLPYANFIAAAAT
-547 AGLTLLVM
+547 FLVM
-555 SPILRAV
+555 APLLRAI

-588 ILVLGKVLL
+588 ILILGKVLL
-597 AAFSLYFV
+597 ASCSLYFI
-605 FNDLLGMHGLLAFA
+605 FNDLMGIHGILAFGA
-619 GMAVA
+619 IIVA

-660 QGEAGEQGHWFDEEL
+660 QGGEQGHWFDEEL
-675 FLASYK
+675 YLAYYK
-681 VADAS
+681 VADNS

-708 MRTPQATLDMPG
+708 IRTPQATIDMPG
-720 GEVTVTKGASLLVLG
+720 GEVMVTKGANLLLIG
-735 TESQLRIM
+735 SASQLKIM

-751 LELHRQWGPVTLRQF
+751 LELHRLWGPVTMRQF
-766 MLENHAYAP
+766 MLEDHAYAP
-775 EEQFL
+775 EQQFL

-797 KAADLRH
+797 KAADLRQ
-804 KWSCTVIGLE
+804 KWSCLVIGLE

-850 EVL
+850 EIL

>member
-1 MLHHEGL
+1 MSHLPTIITDLAMILLVAGVTTILFKKINQPLVLGYIIAGFITGPNFTFFPTIADKVNVQAWSEIGVIFLLFALGLEFSFYKLKKVGSTAFVSTAVIISSMLFVGYGVGQ
-8 DRIALLDVVEVVN
+8 LLGWSHMDSIFLGGMLSMSSTAIIIKAFDDLQLREKSFTEVVF
-21 ADAALIA
+21 
-28 RGNLPG
+28 
-34 VILEALEGS
+34 
-43 DLALMN
+43 
-49 HDAVANN
+49 
-56 AHLRIAG
+56 
-63 YLALLHIRARD
+63 
-74 GADAGDL
+74 
-81 EGVAHGNTAQ
+81 
-91 LHLLKYGLEHAL
+91 
-103 HGVLHI
+103 GVLI
-109 LNRVIDDAIGA
+109 
-120 HIDVLAICGCAGRR
+120 
-134 IRTDVEPDDDGVGC
+134 
-148 GCEHDIRSGDGTDAA
+148 
-163 MDALHAHL
+163 
-171 VIGQLFQCLPD
+171 
-182 GLDRALHIGFD
+182 
-193 NDIQIL
+193 
-199 ELTLGHLAEQIVQRD
+199 
-214 LAQVLELRCFELVA
+214 
-228 PLLNDLTG
+228 
-236 ELINFDNVEDIAG
+236 VEDIAG

-256 ATIAVATSGISTT
+256 STIAVATSGISTG
-269 ELLLSVGRLVFF
+269 ELAMSVARLVFF

-296 FKRAQDLMT
+296 FKKAQKLMT

-320 VFLATHLGFSSAL
+320 VYLATSLGFSSAL

-348 EHIEHLVSPIKDL
+348 EHIEQLIAPIKNL
-361 FGAVF
+361 FGAIF

-375 PALLADYALPVAALV
+375 PELLADYAVPVAVLV

-401 TCGVLAAGQRLHTA
+401 TCGVLAAGQKLHTA

-465 KAAEPAY
+465 NAAEPAY
-472 AKLVA
+472 AKLVS
-477 LLPRRFL
+477 LLPQRFL

-493 NDTKGD
+493 NDVKGD
-499 QDWKLLLTD
+499 QDWKNLLTD

-520 FAIVLAAAL
+520 CAIMLGSSL
-529 YLLPYLQQL
+529 YLLPYLQDNL
-538 QLPYANWVT
+538 QLPYANLIA
-547 AGLTLLVM
+547 AGGTLLVM
-555 SPILRAV
+555 APLLRAI

-597 AAFSLYFV
+597 ASFSLYFV
-605 FNDLLGMHGLLAFA
+605 FNDLVGIHGILALGAII
-619 GMAVA
+619 VA

-660 QGEAGEQGHWFDEEL
+660 EGGEQGHWFDEEL
-675 FLASYK
+675 YLAYYK
-681 VADAS
+681 VANDS

-708 MRTPQATLDMPG
+708 MRTPQVTVDMPG
-720 GEVTVTKGASLLVLG
+720 GEVTVTKDANFLVIG
-735 TESQLRIM
+735 TEAQLKIM

-751 LELHRQWGPVTLRQF
+751 LKLHRLWGPVTLRQF
-766 MLENHAYAP
+766 MLEDHAYAP
-775 EEQFL
+775 EQQFL
-780 SLAITIDKHSP
+780 SLAITIDEHSP

-804 KWSCTVIGLE
+804 KWSCLVIGLE
-814 RGAFTIT
+814 RGAFTIM
-821 NPNVSLVFEENDLLW
+821 NPNVDLVFEKNDLLW
-836 VLGKQ
+836 ILGKQ
-841 KMMNTLIRE
+841 NMVNTLIRE
-850 EVL
+850 EIL

>member
-1 MLHHEGL
+1 MSHLPTIITDLAMILLVAGVTTILFKKINQPLVLGYIIAGFITGPNFTFFPTIADKVNVQAWSEIGVIFLLFALGLEFSFYKLKKVGSTAFVSTAVIISSMLFVGYGVGQ
-8 DRIALLDVVEVVN
+8 LLGWSHMDSIFLGGMLSMSSTAIIIKAFDDLQLREKSFTEVVF
-21 ADAALIA
+21 
-28 RGNLPG
+28 
-34 VILEALEGS
+34 
-43 DLALMN
+43 
-49 HDAVANN
+49 
-56 AHLRIAG
+56 
-63 YLALLHIRARD
+63 
-74 GADAGDL
+74 
-81 EGVAHGNTAQ
+81 
-91 LHLLKYGLEHAL
+91 
-103 HGVLHI
+103 GVLI
-109 LNRVIDDAIGA
+109 
-120 HIDVLAICGCAGRR
+120 
-134 IRTDVEPDDDGVGC
+134 
-148 GCEHDIRSGDGTDAA
+148 
-163 MDALHAHL
+163 
-171 VIGQLFQCLPD
+171 
-182 GLDRALHIGFD
+182 
-193 NDIQIL
+193 
-199 ELTLGHLAEQIVQRD
+199 
-214 LAQVLELRCFELVA
+214 
-228 PLLNDLTG
+228 
-236 ELINFDNVEDIAG
+236 VEDIAG

-256 ATIAVATSGISTT
+256 STIAVATSGISTG
-269 ELLLSVGRLVFF
+269 ELAMSVARLVFF

-296 FKRAQDLMT
+296 FKKAQKLMT

-320 VFLATHLGFSSAL
+320 VYLATSLGFSSAL

-348 EHIEHLVSPIKDL
+348 EHIEQLIAPIKNL
-361 FGAVF
+361 FGAIF

-375 PALLADYALPVAALV
+375 PELLADYAVPVAVLV

-401 TCGVLAAGQRLHTA
+401 TCGVLASGQKLHTA

-465 KAAEPAY
+465 NAAEPAY
-472 AKLVA
+472 AKLVS
-477 LLPRRFL
+477 LLPQRFL

-493 NDTKGD
+493 NDVKGD
-499 QDWKLLLTD
+499 QDWKNLLTD

-520 FAIVLAAAL
+520 CAIMLGSSI
-529 YLLPYLQQL
+529 YLLPYLQDNL
-538 QLPYANWVT
+538 QLPYANLIA
-547 AGLTLLVM
+547 AGGTLLVM
-555 SPILRAV
+555 APLLRAI

-597 AAFSLYFV
+597 ASFSLYFV
-605 FNDLLGMHGLLAFA
+605 FNDLVGIHGILALGAII
-619 GMAVA
+619 VA

-660 QGEAGEQGHWFDEEL
+660 EGGEQGHWFDEEL
-675 FLASYK
+675 YLAYYK
-681 VADAS
+681 VANDS

-708 MRTPQATLDMPG
+708 MRTPKVTVDMPG
-720 GEVTVTKGASLLVLG
+720 GEVTVTKDANFLVIG
-735 TESQLRIM
+735 TEAQLKIM

-751 LELHRQWGPVTLRQF
+751 LKLHRLWGPVTLRQF
-766 MLENHAYAP
+766 MLEDHAYAP
-775 EEQFL
+775 EQQFL
-780 SLAITIDKHSP
+780 SLAITIDEHSP

-804 KWSCTVIGLE
+804 KWSCLVIGLE
-814 RGAFTIT
+814 RGAFTIM
-821 NPNVSLVFEENDLLW
+821 NPNVDLVFEKNDLLW
-836 VLGKQ
+836 ILGKQ
-841 KMMNTLIRE
+841 NMVNTLIRE
-850 EVL
+850 EIL

>member
-1 MLHHEGL
+1 MSHLPTIITDLAMILLVAGVTTILFKKINQPLVLGYIIAGFITGPNFTFFPTIADKVNVQAWSEIGVIFLLFALGLEFSFYKLKKVGSTAFVSTAVIISSMLFVGYGVGQ
-8 DRIALLDVVEVVN
+8 LLGWSHMDSIFLGGMLSMSSTAIIIKAFDDLQLREKSFTEVVF
-21 ADAALIA
+21 
-28 RGNLPG
+28 
-34 VILEALEGS
+34 
-43 DLALMN
+43 
-49 HDAVANN
+49 
-56 AHLRIAG
+56 
-63 YLALLHIRARD
+63 
-74 GADAGDL
+74 
-81 EGVAHGNTAQ
+81 
-91 LHLLKYGLEHAL
+91 
-103 HGVLHI
+103 GVLI
-109 LNRVIDDAIGA
+109 
-120 HIDVLAICGCAGRR
+120 
-134 IRTDVEPDDDGVGC
+134 
-148 GCEHDIRSGDGTDAA
+148 
-163 MDALHAHL
+163 
-171 VIGQLFQCLPD
+171 
-182 GLDRALHIGFD
+182 
-193 NDIQIL
+193 
-199 ELTLGHLAEQIVQRD
+199 
-214 LAQVLELRCFELVA
+214 
-228 PLLNDLTG
+228 
-236 ELINFDNVEDIAG
+236 VEDIAG

-256 ATIAVATSGISTT
+256 STIAVATSGISTG
-269 ELLLSVGRLVFF
+269 ELAMSVARLVFF

-296 FKRAQDLMT
+296 FKKAQKLMT

-320 VFLATHLGFSSAL
+320 VYLATSLGFSSAL

-348 EHIEHLVSPIKDL
+348 EHIEQLIAPIKNL
-361 FGAVF
+361 FGAIF

-375 PALLADYALPVAALV
+375 PELLADYAVPVAVLV

-401 TCGVLAAGQRLHTA
+401 TCGVLAAGQKLHTA

-465 KAAEPAY
+465 NAAEPAY
-472 AKLVA
+472 AKLVS
-477 LLPRRFL
+477 LLPQRFL

-493 NDTKGD
+493 NDVKGD
-499 QDWKLLLTD
+499 QDWKNLLTD

-520 FAIVLAAAL
+520 CAIMLGSSL
-529 YLLPYLQQL
+529 YLLPYLRDNL
-538 QLPYANWVT
+538 QLPYANLIA
-547 AGLTLLVM
+547 AGGTLLVM
-555 SPILRAV
+555 APLLRAI

-597 AAFSLYFV
+597 ASFSLYFV
-605 FNDLLGMHGLLAFA
+605 FNDLVGIHGILALGAII
-619 GMAVA
+619 VA

-660 QGEAGEQGHWFDEEL
+660 EGGEQGHWFDEEL
-675 FLASYK
+675 YLAYYK
-681 VADAS
+681 VANDS

-708 MRTPQATLDMPG
+708 MRTPQVTVDMPG
-720 GEVTVTKGASLLVLG
+720 GEVTVTKDANFLVIG
-735 TESQLRIM
+735 TEAQLKIM

-751 LELHRQWGPVTLRQF
+751 LKLHRLWGPVTLRQF
-766 MLENHAYAP
+766 MLEDHAYAP
-775 EEQFL
+775 EQQFL
-780 SLAITIDKHSP
+780 SLAITIDEHSP

-804 KWSCTVIGLE
+804 KWSCLVIGLE
-814 RGAFTIT
+814 RGAFTIM
-821 NPNVSLVFEENDLLW
+821 NPNVDLVFEKNDLLW
-836 VLGKQ
+836 ILGKQ
-841 KMMNTLIRE
+841 NMVNTLIRE
-850 EVL
+850 EIL

>member
-1 MLHHEGL
+1 MSHLPTIITDLAMILLVAGVTTIL
-8 DRIALLDVVEVVN
+8 FKKINQPLVLGYIIAGFITGPNFSFFPTITDKVN
-21 ADAALIA
+21 VQSWSEI
-28 RGNLPG
+28 G
-34 VILEALEGS
+34 VIFLLFALGLEFSFYKLKK
-43 DLALMN
+43 
-49 HDAVANN
+49 V
-56 AHLRIAG
+56 
-63 YLALLHIRARD
+63 
-74 GADAGDL
+74 
-81 EGVAHGNTAQ
+81 GNTAFVSTAVIICSMLFVGYGVGQ
-91 LHLLKYGLEHAL
+91 LLGWSHMDSIFLGGMLSMSSTAIIIKAFDDLQLRAKSFTEVVF
-103 HGVLHI
+103 GVLI
-109 LNRVIDDAIGA
+109 
-120 HIDVLAICGCAGRR
+120 
-134 IRTDVEPDDDGVGC
+134 
-148 GCEHDIRSGDGTDAA
+148 
-163 MDALHAHL
+163 
-171 VIGQLFQCLPD
+171 
-182 GLDRALHIGFD
+182 
-193 NDIQIL
+193 
-199 ELTLGHLAEQIVQRD
+199 
-214 LAQVLELRCFELVA
+214 
-228 PLLNDLTG
+228 
-236 ELINFDNVEDIAG
+236 VEDIAG

-256 ATIAVATSGISTT
+256 STIAVATSGISTT
-269 ELLLSVGRLVFF
+269 ELALSVGRLVFF

-296 FKRAQDLMT
+296 FKKAQSLMT

-375 PALLADYALPVAALV
+375 PALLADYAIPVAVLV

-401 TCGVLAAGQRLHTA
+401 TCGVLAAGQKLHTA

-465 KAAEPAY
+465 NAAEPAY
-472 AKLVA
+472 TKLVNI
-477 LLPRRFL
+477 LPQRFL

-493 NDTKGD
+493 NDSKGD
-499 QDWKLLLTD
+499 QDWKNLLTD
-508 YVLHMVIYATLL
+508 YVLHMVIYSTLL
-520 FAIVLAAAL
+520 FAIILAATL
-529 YLLPYLQQL
+529 YFLPYLKQL
-538 QLPYANWVT
+538 ELPYANFIT
-547 AGLTLLVM
+547 AGAALIVM

-562 LVNRAGSAELFS
+562 LINRAGSAELFS

-588 ILVLGKVLL
+588 ILVAGKVLV
-597 AAFSLYFV
+597 AALSLYFV
-605 FNDLLGMHGLLAFA
+605 FNDLLGIHGLLAFSA
-619 GMAVA
+619 IIVA

-660 QGEAGEQGHWFDEEL
+660 QGEKGEQGLWFDEEL
-675 FLASYK
+675 YLAYYK
-681 VADAS
+681 VADNS

-708 MRTPQATLDMPG
+708 MRTPQSAIDMPG
-720 GEVTVTKGASLLVLG
+720 GEVTVTKGANLLVIG
-735 TESQLRIM
+735 TEGQLKIM

-751 LELHRQWGPVTLRQF
+751 LELHRLWGPVTLRQF
-766 MLENHAYAP
+766 MLEDHAYAP
-775 EEQFL
+775 EQQFL
-780 SLAITIDKHSP
+780 SLAITIDEHSP

-797 KAADLRH
+797 KAADLRQ
-804 KWSCTVIGLE
+804 KWSCLVIGLE

-850 EVL
+850 EIL

>member
-1 MLHHEGL
+1 MSHLPTIITDLAMILLVAGVTTILFKKINQPLVLGYIIAGFITGPNFVFFPTVADKVNVQAWSEIGVIFLLFALGLEFSFYKLKKVGSTAFVSTAVIIFSMLFVGYGVGQ
-8 DRIALLDVVEVVN
+8 LLGWSHMDSIFLGGMLSMSSTAIIIKAFDDLQLREKSFTEVVF
-21 ADAALIA
+21 
-28 RGNLPG
+28 
-34 VILEALEGS
+34 
-43 DLALMN
+43 
-49 HDAVANN
+49 
-56 AHLRIAG
+56 
-63 YLALLHIRARD
+63 
-74 GADAGDL
+74 
-81 EGVAHGNTAQ
+81 
-91 LHLLKYGLEHAL
+91 
-103 HGVLHI
+103 GVLI
-109 LNRVIDDAIGA
+109 
-120 HIDVLAICGCAGRR
+120 
-134 IRTDVEPDDDGVGC
+134 
-148 GCEHDIRSGDGTDAA
+148 
-163 MDALHAHL
+163 
-171 VIGQLFQCLPD
+171 
-182 GLDRALHIGFD
+182 
-193 NDIQIL
+193 
-199 ELTLGHLAEQIVQRD
+199 
-214 LAQVLELRCFELVA
+214 
-228 PLLNDLTG
+228 
-236 ELINFDNVEDIAG
+236 VEDIAG

-256 ATIAVATSGISTT
+256 ATIAVATSGISTV
-269 ELLLSVGRLVFF
+269 ELALSVGRLVFF

-296 FKRAQDLMT
+296 FKKAQKLMT

-320 VFLATHLGFSSAL
+320 VYLATSLGFSSAL

-375 PALLADYALPVAALV
+375 PALLLDYAVPVAVLV

-401 TCGVLAAGQRLHTA
+401 TCGVLAAGQKLHTA

-465 KAAEPAY
+465 NAAEPAY
-472 AKLVA
+472 AKLVSI
-477 LLPRRFL
+477 LPQRFL
-484 DWLDRYTDN
+484 DWLERYTDN
-493 NDTKGD
+493 NDIKGD
-499 QDWKLLLTD
+499 QDWKNLLTD

-520 FAIVLAAAL
+520 FAIMLGSSL
-529 YLLPYLQQL
+529 YLLPYLQYNL
-538 QLPYANWVT
+538 QLPYANFVAAAAT
-547 AGLTLLVM
+547 FLVM
-555 SPILRAV
+555 APLLRAI

-588 ILVLGKVLL
+588 ILILGKVLL
-597 AAFSLYFV
+597 ASCSLYFI
-605 FNDLLGMHGLLAFA
+605 FNDLMGIHGILAFGA
-619 GMAVA
+619 IIVA

-660 QGEAGEQGHWFDEEL
+660 QGGEQGHWFDEEL
-675 FLASYK
+675 YLAYYK
-681 VADAS
+681 VADNS

-708 MRTPQATLDMPG
+708 IRTPQATIDMPG
-720 GEVTVTKGASLLVLG
+720 GEVMVTKGANLLLIG
-735 TESQLRIM
+735 SASQLKIM

-751 LELHRQWGPVTLRQF
+751 LELHRLWGPVTMRQF
-766 MLENHAYAP
+766 MLEDHAYAP
-775 EEQFL
+775 EQQFL

-797 KAADLRH
+797 KAADLRQ
-804 KWSCTVIGLE
+804 KWSCLVIGLE

-850 EVL
+850 EIL

>member
-1 MLHHEGL
+1 MSHLPTIITDLAMILLVAGVTTILFKKINQPLVLGYIIAGFITGPNFVFFPTIADKVNVQAWSEIGVIFLLFALGLEFSFYKLKQVGSTAFISTAVIICSMLFVGYGVGQ
-8 DRIALLDVVEVVN
+8 LLGWSHMDSIFLGGMLSMSSTAIIIKAFDDLQLREKSFTEVVF
-21 ADAALIA
+21 
-28 RGNLPG
+28 
-34 VILEALEGS
+34 
-43 DLALMN
+43 
-49 HDAVANN
+49 
-56 AHLRIAG
+56 
-63 YLALLHIRARD
+63 
-74 GADAGDL
+74 
-81 EGVAHGNTAQ
+81 
-91 LHLLKYGLEHAL
+91 
-103 HGVLHI
+103 GVLI
-109 LNRVIDDAIGA
+109 
-120 HIDVLAICGCAGRR
+120 
-134 IRTDVEPDDDGVGC
+134 
-148 GCEHDIRSGDGTDAA
+148 
-163 MDALHAHL
+163 
-171 VIGQLFQCLPD
+171 
-182 GLDRALHIGFD
+182 
-193 NDIQIL
+193 
-199 ELTLGHLAEQIVQRD
+199 
-214 LAQVLELRCFELVA
+214 
-228 PLLNDLTG
+228 
-236 ELINFDNVEDIAG
+236 VEDIAG

>member
-1 MLHHEGL
+1 MSHLPTIITDLAMILLVAGVTTILFKKINQPLVLGYIIAGFITGPNFVFFPTVADKVNVQAWSEIGVIFLLFALGLEFSFYKLKKVGSTAFVSTAVIIFSMLFVGYGVGQ
-8 DRIALLDVVEVVN
+8 LLGWSHMDSIFLGGMLSMSSTAIIIKAFDDLQLREKSFTEVVF
-21 ADAALIA
+21 
-28 RGNLPG
+28 
-34 VILEALEGS
+34 
-43 DLALMN
+43 
-49 HDAVANN
+49 
-56 AHLRIAG
+56 
-63 YLALLHIRARD
+63 
-74 GADAGDL
+74 
-81 EGVAHGNTAQ
+81 
-91 LHLLKYGLEHAL
+91 
-103 HGVLHI
+103 GVLI
-109 LNRVIDDAIGA
+109 
-120 HIDVLAICGCAGRR
+120 
-134 IRTDVEPDDDGVGC
+134 
-148 GCEHDIRSGDGTDAA
+148 
-163 MDALHAHL
+163 
-171 VIGQLFQCLPD
+171 
-182 GLDRALHIGFD
+182 
-193 NDIQIL
+193 
-199 ELTLGHLAEQIVQRD
+199 
-214 LAQVLELRCFELVA
+214 
-228 PLLNDLTG
+228 
-236 ELINFDNVEDIAG
+236 VEDIAG

-256 ATIAVATSGISTT
+256 ATIAVATSGISTV
-269 ELLLSVGRLVFF
+269 ELALSVGRLVFF

-296 FKRAQDLMT
+296 FKKAQKLMT

-320 VFLATHLGFSSAL
+320 VYLATSLGFSSAL

-375 PALLADYALPVAALV
+375 PALLLDYAVPVAVLV

-401 TCGVLAAGQRLHTA
+401 TCGVLAAGQKLHTA

-432 ATLGMNLGVTSDFL
+432 ATLGMNLGGTSDFL

-465 KAAEPAY
+465 NAAEPAY
-472 AKLVA
+472 AKLVSI
-477 LLPRRFL
+477 LPQRFL
-484 DWLDRYTDN
+484 DWLERYTDN
-493 NDTKGD
+493 NDIKGD
-499 QDWKLLLTD
+499 QDWKNLLTD

-520 FAIVLAAAL
+520 FAIMLGSSL
-529 YLLPYLQQL
+529 YLLPYLQDNL
-538 QLPYANWVT
+538 QLPYANFIAAAAT
-547 AGLTLLVM
+547 FLVM
-555 SPILRAV
+555 APLLRAI

-588 ILVLGKVLL
+588 ILILGKVLL
-597 AAFSLYFV
+597 ASCSLYFI
-605 FNDLLGMHGLLAFA
+605 FNDLMGIHGILAFGA
-619 GMAVA
+619 IIVA

-660 QGEAGEQGHWFDEEL
+660 QGGEQGHWFDEEL
-675 FLASYK
+675 YLAYYK
-681 VADAS
+681 VADNS

-708 MRTPQATLDMPG
+708 IRTPQATIDMPG
-720 GEVTVTKGASLLVLG
+720 GEVMVTKGANLLLIG
-735 TESQLRIM
+735 SASQLKIM

-751 LELHRQWGPVTLRQF
+751 LELHRLWGPVTMRQF
-766 MLENHAYAP
+766 MLEDHAYAP
-775 EEQFL
+775 EQQFL

-797 KAADLRH
+797 KAADLRQ
-804 KWSCTVIGLE
+804 KWSCLVIGLE

-850 EVL
+850 EIL

>member
-1 MLHHEGL
+1 MSHLPTIITDLAMILLVAGVTTILFKKINQPLVLGYIIAGFITGPNFVFFPTVADKVNVQAWSEIGVIFLLFALGLEFSFYKLKKVGSTAFVSTAVIIFSMLFVGYGVGQ
-8 DRIALLDVVEVVN
+8 LLGWSHMDSIFLGGMLSMSSTAIIIKAFDDLQLREKSFTEVVF
-21 ADAALIA
+21 
-28 RGNLPG
+28 
-34 VILEALEGS
+34 
-43 DLALMN
+43 
-49 HDAVANN
+49 
-56 AHLRIAG
+56 
-63 YLALLHIRARD
+63 
-74 GADAGDL
+74 
-81 EGVAHGNTAQ
+81 
-91 LHLLKYGLEHAL
+91 
-103 HGVLHI
+103 GVLI
-109 LNRVIDDAIGA
+109 
-120 HIDVLAICGCAGRR
+120 
-134 IRTDVEPDDDGVGC
+134 
-148 GCEHDIRSGDGTDAA
+148 
-163 MDALHAHL
+163 
-171 VIGQLFQCLPD
+171 
-182 GLDRALHIGFD
+182 
-193 NDIQIL
+193 
-199 ELTLGHLAEQIVQRD
+199 
-214 LAQVLELRCFELVA
+214 
-228 PLLNDLTG
+228 
-236 ELINFDNVEDIAG
+236 VEDIAG

-256 ATIAVATSGISTT
+256 ATIAVATSGISTV
-269 ELLLSVGRLVFF
+269 ELALSVGRLVFF

-296 FKRAQDLMT
+296 FKKAQKLMT

-320 VFLATHLGFSSAL
+320 VYLATSLGFSSAL

-375 PALLADYALPVAALV
+375 PALLLDYAVPVAVLV
-390 ATTILGQLFFS
+390 VTTILGQLFFS
-401 TCGVLAAGQRLHTA
+401 TCGVLAAGQKLHTA

-465 KAAEPAY
+465 NAAEPAY
-472 AKLVA
+472 AKLVSI
-477 LLPRRFL
+477 LPQRFL
-484 DWLDRYTDN
+484 DWLERYTDN
-493 NDTKGD
+493 NDIKGD
-499 QDWKLLLTD
+499 QDWKNLLTD

-520 FAIVLAAAL
+520 FAIMLGSSL
-529 YLLPYLQQL
+529 YLLPYLQDNL
-538 QLPYANWVT
+538 QLPYANFIAAAAT
-547 AGLTLLVM
+547 FLVM
-555 SPILRAV
+555 APLLRAI

-588 ILVLGKVLL
+588 ILILGKVLL
-597 AAFSLYFV
+597 ASCSLYFI
-605 FNDLLGMHGLLAFA
+605 FNDLMGIHGILAFGA
-619 GMAVA
+619 IIVA

-635 GEYLRIESRFLV
+635 GEYLRIESHFLV

-660 QGEAGEQGHWFDEEL
+660 QGGEQGHWFDEEL
-675 FLASYK
+675 YLAYYK
-681 VADAS
+681 VADNS

-708 MRTPQATLDMPG
+708 IRTPQATIDMPG
-720 GEVTVTKGASLLVLG
+720 GEVMVTKGANLLLIG
-735 TESQLRIM
+735 SASQLKIM

-751 LELHRQWGPVTLRQF
+751 LELHRLWGPVTMRQF
-766 MLENHAYAP
+766 MLEDHAYAP
-775 EEQFL
+775 EQQFL

-797 KAADLRH
+797 KAADLRQ
-804 KWSCTVIGLE
+804 KWSCLVIGLE

-850 EVL
+850 EIL